1 MSQLAA
7 GLAWLGRHA
16 SPLFFVGVFA
26 GVVVPPLAALLK
38 PLLLPAILLPFLAA
52 LLKLDPAALLRQ
64 ARQPVLVLGLVVWSL
79 LGAPLAVTLVV
90 AALGLEPG
98 LAALLISTAACAP
111 LMATPALAMLLG
123 LDVTLALLTVVPATA
138 LMPFT
143 VPPMALWLA
152 GLTLEL
158 EAAVLALRLAVLV
171 LGSALVAFAI
181 RRWLGPMRLT
191 AAAPA
196 IDGLAVLGFV
206 VFAVGVMDGFT
217 VTALDRPGFVAA
229 NIVAVFALN
238 IGLQAFTVLCLL
250 RYVTMRTALT
260 AGLLAG
266 NNNLGLVF
274 ASVVDTAPSTMLVY
288 VAAAQFP
295 IYLLPI
301 IQRRFYLLVL
311 AAADQ
316 RATG

>member
-1 MSQLAA
+1 MSRLLA

-16 SPLFFVGVFA
+16 SPLFFIGVFA

-52 LLKLDPAALLRQ
+52 LLKLEPAALLRQ
-64 ARQPVLVLGLVVWSL
+64 ARQPALVLGLVVWSL
-79 LGAPLAVTLVV
+79 IGSPLVV
-90 AALGLEPG
+90 ALVVTALGLEPG
-98 LAALLISTAACAP
+98 LAALVVATAACSP

-123 LDVTLALLTVVPATA
+123 LDVTLALLVVVPATA

-152 GLTLEL
+152 GLTLDL
-158 EAAVLALRLAVLV
+158 EATALALRLAVLV

-181 RRWLGPMRLT
+181 RRWLGPSRL
-191 AAAPA
+191 AKAAPV

-217 VTALDRPGFVAA
+217 LTALDRPGLVAA
-229 NIVAVFALN
+229 NVVAVFALN
-238 IGLQAFTVLCLL
+238 IGLQGLTVLCLL
-250 RYVTMRTALT
+250 RHVALRTALT

-266 NNNLGLVF
+266 NNNFGLVL

-301 IQRRFYLLVL
+301 VQRRLYPRFLPVPG
-311 AAADQ
+311 
-316 RATG
+316 RP